1 MMKEFIN
8 IPTARQV
15 TCGYLSQKCR
25 AGSPDPALCIDLL
38 LLAGSGDPALQQIG
52 AQPRQRSAA

>member
-38 LLAGSGDPALQQIG
+38 LLAGSGDPALQLK
-52 AQPRQRSAA
+52 PRAHP